1 MTLLMADYMNMMG
14 HSRNRRNFPS
24 GTRSKA
30 SHGINSINSGN
41 GIHSCGPP
49 STPKSIG
56 TPSRASSRG
65 ANVHHSTGYNGIPR

>member
-14 HSRNRRNFPS
+14 HSRHRRNFPS

-30 SHGINSINSGN
+30 SHSATPINVANSV
-41 GIHSCGPP
+41 HSYGHP

-56 TPSRASSRG
+56 TPSRSSSRG
-65 ANVHHSTGYNGIPR
+65 CTSHHGTNPR